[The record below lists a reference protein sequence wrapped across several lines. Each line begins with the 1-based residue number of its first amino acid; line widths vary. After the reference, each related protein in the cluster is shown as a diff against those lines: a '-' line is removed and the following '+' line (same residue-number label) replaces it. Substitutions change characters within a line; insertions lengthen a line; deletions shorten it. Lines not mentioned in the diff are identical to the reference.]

1 MVDLNLQISL
11 ATDLED
17 RCLLGVLKLKDFT
30 VSRADGRVQGQLDKA
45 LLELQQQY
53 SGLKPGDIADLEPA
67 RELYR
72 SLSMDPTKTRPSS
85 EALLRRVMLGKGLS
99 RVNSLVDA
107 VNLCSLRLLLPFGLY
122 DIDRLA
128 PPIVFRLGRQG
139 EYYEGIRKESIHIEA
154 RPVLA
159 DEKGAFGNPSSDSL
173 RTAISEGTRKALLVV
188 FAPSSY
194 PPAKLEKNINL
205 AAQWLDEMGF
215 TPAGKGRV
223 VA

>member
-1 MVDLNLQISL
+1 MIDLNLQISL
-11 ATDLED
+11 AHELAD
-17 RCLLGVLKLKDFT
+17 RCRLGVIRLRDFS
-30 VSRADGRVQGQLDKA
+30 VSRSDGRVQAQLDQA
-45 LLELQQQY
+45 LLDLQQQY
-53 SGLKPGDIADLEPA
+53 RGLKPGDIAELEPA

-99 RVNSLVDA
+99 RINSLVDA
-107 VNLCSLRLLLPFGLY
+107 VSLCSLRLLLPFGLY

-139 EYYEGIRKESIHIEA
+139 ESYEGIRKELIHIEA

-159 DEKGAFGNPSSDSL
+159 DEKGPFGNPSSDSL

-194 PPAKLEKNINL
+194 PAAKLDKNLNL
-205 AAQWLDEMGF
+205 AAQWLEEMGF
-215 TPAGKGRV
+215 VTAGKGRV
-223 VA
+223 VV